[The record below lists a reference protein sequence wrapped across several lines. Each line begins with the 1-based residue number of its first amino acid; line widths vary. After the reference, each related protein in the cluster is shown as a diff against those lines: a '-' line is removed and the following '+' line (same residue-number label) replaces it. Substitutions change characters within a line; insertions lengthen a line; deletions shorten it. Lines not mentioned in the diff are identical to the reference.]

1 MFSSSDVKR
10 FATNF
15 ISQHPL
21 IHGSK
26 AVLGGLVRSKP
37 FQNLRN
43 AVVDNAPGIGLPE
56 RTFIKAMTG
65 GDTVTPG
72 GIKLTDDQLA
82 RLKQAHTVQKDPTRK
97 PILREFKPEEVKIPG
112 MSFNDLSPEQQKS
125 EVDFFNETFRAIDN
139 DKLAKFNSPYIT
151 TYGHKSSDSGYGRD
165 LKMTFGGLSMR
176 PTPEGGMNIQ
186 DQWKIDDAATVAA
199 DKTTGM
205 RGQDTFDRK
214 LDLIEGGS
222 IPSIIASVA
231 KGLGT
236 YEPINIDKT
245 ISPRD
250 WQGITPRES
259 SFTERVED
267 NLSPGLSKLNEGY
280 DYLKSL
286 AFPEKNTEFDYSEL
300 D

>member
-21 IHGSK
+21 TRGSK

-97 PILREFKPEEVKIPG
+97 PIVREFEPDKFKLDDG
-112 MSFNDLSPEQQKS
+112 RTFNDLSPERQKA
-125 EVDFFNETFRAIDN
+125 EVDFFNDNFRAGDN
-139 DKLAKFNSPYIT
+139 NKLAKFNSPYIT
-151 TYGHKSSDSGYGRD
+151 TYGHKSSDNGYGRD

-186 DQWKIDDAATVAA
+186 DQWKIDDAATVAS
-199 DKTTGM
+199 DGSTGFDA
-205 RGQDTFDRK
+205 QFAKPDTFDRK

-236 YEPINIDKT
+236 YEPININKT
-245 ISPRD
+245 ISPSD

-259 SFTERVED
+259 SFTERVES
-267 NLSPGLSKLNEGY
+267 NLSPGLSKLNKRY
-280 DYLKSL
+280 DSLKSW
-286 AFPEKNTEFDYSEL
+286 AFPEQY
-300 D
+300 